1 MFASGCN
8 KQIEIESKMI
18 RSFLVCTAI
27 FLVRLSASGQ
37 LETKLS
43 DELFV
48 SRLSDT
54 VFVVTHYFPW
64 ESNSLIVRASGG
76 EVVLIDTPYDV
87 SATELMLDWIYR
99 TMKPDKI
106 TAINTGF
113 HIDNLGG
120 NQCLRE
126 KGIDIYGSDRTCS
139 LIDERGSRTQEQ
151 IISWL
156 KPEQTRIRDV
166 YEKMVFV
173 KPNKTFRINDGI
185 VLEISDLTF
194 DVFFPGESH
203 SPDNVVVYIKE
214 CRLLFGGCMV
224 KALSGRDLGFTGD
237 ANLTEW
243 PLSLKTVQEK
253 YNNARIVIPHHG
265 LWGDMK
271 LIQHTVDLLMD

>member
-1 MFASGCN
+1 MRV
-8 KQIEIESKMI
+8 KMK
-18 RSFLVCTAI
+18 RSFLVFFA
-27 FLVRLSASGQ
+27 VSPLSFTLSGQ
-37 LETKLS
+37 YEARLS

-64 ESNSLIVRASGG
+64 ESNSLIVRASQS

-87 SATELMLDWIYR
+87 SATELMLDWIYS
-99 TMKPDKI
+99 TMKPDKV

-120 NQCLRE
+120 NQYLKE
-126 KGIDIYGSDRTCS
+126 KGINIYGSDRTCS
-139 LIDERGSRTQEQ
+139 LIDERGSHTQQQ

-156 KPEQTRIRDV
+156 KPEQKRIRDV
-166 YEKMVFV
+166 YEKLVFV
-173 KPNKTFRINDGI
+173 KPDKIFRLDDGI
-185 VLEISDLTF
+185 FLEIGDLTF

-224 KALSGRDLGFTGD
+224 KALSSADLGFTGD
-237 ANLTEW
+237 ANINKW
-243 PLSLKTVQEK
+243 PVSLKIVQEK
-253 YNNARIVIPHHG
+253 YNSARIVIPHHG
-265 LWGDMK
+265 LWGDMS
-271 LIQHTVDLLMD
+271 LVQHTINLLMD